1 MPLSA
6 AISSKLCPSDIPE
19 EVVSGQHHD
28 VISDSIDRAIM
39 SQKYCAF
46 PIVDIRRWN
55 KRNYGVAL

>member
-46 PIVDIRRWN
+46 PIVDIRR
-55 KRNYGVAL
+55 